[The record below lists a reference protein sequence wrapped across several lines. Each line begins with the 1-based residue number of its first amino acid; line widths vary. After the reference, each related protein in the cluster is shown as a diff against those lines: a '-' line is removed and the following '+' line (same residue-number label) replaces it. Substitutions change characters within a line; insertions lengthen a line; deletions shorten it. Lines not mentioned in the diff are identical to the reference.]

1 MREVLKDMQSPG
13 GYRGAWPFHGAE
25 ANISIKG
32 SDCLLPQII
41 KESNDQSR
49 DLSQQCQC
57 DHPGCPMFLEN
68 KIPSKRWVRGC
79 GETGVL
85 RRLKLVDGTLQ

>member
-1 MREVLKDMQSPG
+1 MPAKDAGHHDGGFVLVEEGEGLARRRKRDTEQRTRNMG
-13 GYRGAWPFHGAE
+13 
-25 ANISIKG
+25 
-32 SDCLLPQII
+32 DCV
-41 KESNDQSR
+41 
-49 DLSQQCQC
+49 
-57 DHPGCPMFLEN
+57 MFLEN